1 MFRWHYIKDNEYPL
15 NEDECFCEVDDGDYM
30 ICDYDAYLNTFS
42 SDFDC
47 IPRKVVR
54 WVLIGEVVSMID
66 SLSSIHLVK
75 LSDGKTN
82 VASK

>member
-1 MFRWHYIKDNEYPL
+1 MFGWHYIKDNEYPL
-15 NEDECFCEVDDGDYM
+15 DEERCFCELDDGDYM
-30 ICDYDAYLNTFS
+30 ICDYDAYFNTFS
-42 SDFDC
+42 SDFDR

-66 SLSSIHLVK
+66 SLSSIRLVK
-75 LSDGKTN
+75 MSDGKTN